1 MDSSPRAGRSRGASL
16 ARAGPPVRRRTACG
30 RIASPGA
37 RSAGLQ
43 LAIDCREDPEADE
56 EVCEGQEG
64 GRIKRGDPSD
74 ERLYRDVKADPD
86 VGIQRTA
93 GVVDES
99 ERDVV
104 GPVFQVQMQRGYVR

>member
-1 MDSSPRAGRSRGASL
+1 MDSSPRAGRPRGARTGRQGRRPSGKS
-16 ARAGPPVRRRTACG
+16 ASRPFASGRAP
-30 RIASPGA
+30 
-37 RSAGLQ
+37 SAGLQ
-43 LAIDCREDPEADE
+43 LAVDRREDPEPDE